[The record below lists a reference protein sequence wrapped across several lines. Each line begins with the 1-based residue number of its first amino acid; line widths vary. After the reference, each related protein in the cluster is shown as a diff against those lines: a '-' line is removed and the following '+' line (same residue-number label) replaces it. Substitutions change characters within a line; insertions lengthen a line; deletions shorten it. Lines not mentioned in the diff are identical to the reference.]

1 MDYLGCLGH
10 VEYLIV
16 TERIEVIEDTVTK
29 VIRENVNLN
38 LNIKEVDE
46 EGKWVLV
53 AKQSGRESK
62 AIMKKAA
69 KKKMQDKN
77 VGCARVQ
84 SHNGRVS
91 EVGLCESTITQWES
105 VRGVL

>member
-1 MDYLGCLGH
+1 MNSYSNN
-10 VEYLIV
+10 
-16 TERIEVIEDTVTK
+16 K
-29 VIRENVNLN
+29 VA
-38 LNIKEVDE
+38 DE
-46 EGKWVLV
+46 KGQWVLV

-69 KKKMQDKN
+69 KKKMKDKN

-91 EVGLCESTITQWES
+91 EVSCENCTHTAIAAKENEIVQGLLHTERQWGSLDHTRNEWTGFAS
-105 VRGVL
+105 WILGF

>member
-46 EGKWVLV
+46 EG
-53 AKQSGRESK
+53 Q
-62 AIMKKAA
+62 
-69 KKKMQDKN
+69 
-77 VGCARVQ
+77 
-84 SHNGRVS
+84 
-91 EVGLCESTITQWES
+91 
-105 VRGVL
+105 